1 MISEAREQ
9 IKQNDKDI
17 TAHYEMQLYNTLR
30 RLLGVKV
37 EINRDQIKQMVKNV
51 QERYSIENY
60 LEAVK
65 KTIHNLDD
73 IMFIFLTK

>member
-17 TAHYEMQLYNTLR
+17 TSHYEMQLYNTLR

-37 EINRDQIKQMVKNV
+37 EINGDQIKQMVKNV

>member
-1 MISEAREQ
+1 MINEANEQ
-9 IKQNDKDI
+9 IKQNDRDI
-17 TAHYEMQLYNTLR
+17 TTHYEMQLYNTLR

-37 EINRDQIKQMVKNV
+37 EITKEQIRQMVKNV
-51 QERYSIENY
+51 QERYSIQNY

-73 IMFIFLTK
+73 ITFIFLTK